1 MSQAQRLK
9 DHLDKGESVTRL
21 SALTHLGIFELSS
34 RIGEIESDDYQIT
47 RKRIT
52 VNNRFG
58 ESTNV
63 MKYTKA

>member
-21 SALTHLGIFELSS
+21 TALTMLGIFELSS
-34 RIGEIESDDYQIT
+34 RIGEIESDDYKIN

-63 MKYTKA
+63 MK

>member
-9 DHLDKGESVTRL
+9 EHLDKGYSVTRL
-21 SALTHLGIFELSS
+21 SALTELGIFELAS
-34 RIGEIESDDYQIT
+34 RIGEIEKEDYKIT

-58 ESTNV
+58 ETTNV
-63 MKYTKA
+63 MKYTKQ